1 MFMIQ
6 RHGVPLEANGLSATQ
21 NLLARPDTAPILVIG
36 APTGAG
42 KTFGFQKLIKNTGGI
57 MLFIVPT
64 QALARNICESLE
76 KEGLYAKQWDSQQTR
91 AAVERGISTWT
102 ERLHSLTVEVRQG
115 GGMIVATLEAFHGI
129 TLGRPGRSKT
139 DFDVQ
144 DVLTHVDWLVFDE
157 AHLLNERAMGFMA
170 LWATL
175 VGFRRQCCGGRTRL
189 ALLSATHSAWVD
201 FLVWRDENNLISL
214 PPEWV
219 DYQTETIV
227 DLPATAEAPPGVRL
241 MHEDVSV
248 ELHTGEIR
256 ELAADL
262 IPALL
267 ERHQRVLLVYDS
279 LAEFGLDEP
288 LLLKVAQTAGLQREQ
303 MFVVNSQ
310 DKQIGETAG
319 SARIPA
325 GWEIPE
331 YSRLIIGTSAVEVG
345 MNLAHATALVT
356 DEGFNAAALLQRIGR
371 VARGNQ
377 SGEAQPGE
385 VHVMCDA
392 RRKPSHINRLELL
405 SGTCSVD
412 AVVEHL
418 KTPFLIPFH
427 PGRARLLGS
436 AYLDMLARQNRHLS
450 KGLNAVVT
458 EIEQREG
465 QRPLSSRSLLG
476 LARREVEEFRGRLSS
491 SLKNWLEAIDEQLR
505 DLRGF
510 TPTVQVQFL
519 DAPAIQCSLDFVL
532 KRLPIPNSYKR
543 DSHGND
549 VLVYERPR
557 DQCLKERAEPF
568 SVPVIT
574 PFGQPAIRDVW
585 NDADLQ
591 EKYRLLIC
599 NHHDSNRKELEH
611 VVRFATASG
620 LVPRVPVRSANV
632 DQSGSMVI

>member
-1 MFMIQ
+1 MFMIE

-42 KTFGFQKLIKNTGGI
+42 KTFGFQKLIKNTGSVV
-57 MLFIVPT
+57 LFIVPT

-76 KEGLYAKQWDSQQTR
+76 REDLYAKQWDSQQTC

-102 ERLHSLTVEVRQG
+102 ERLHSLTVEARQR

-129 TLGRPGRSKT
+129 TLGRPAQSKT

-201 FLVWRDENNLISL
+201 FLVRCDENNLIRL

-227 DLPATAEAPPGVRL
+227 DLPATAAAPSGVRL
-241 MHEDVSV
+241 MHGEVSV
-248 ELHTGEIR
+248 ELHPGEIR
-256 ELAADL
+256 ELAAEL

-267 ERHQRVLLVYDS
+267 GRHRRVLLVYDS
-279 LAEFGLDEP
+279 LAEFGLDES

-310 DKQIGETAG
+310 DKQAGETLG

-325 GWEIPE
+325 GWEIPDH
-331 YSRLIIGTSAVEVG
+331 SRLIIGTSAVEVG
-345 MNLAHATALVT
+345 MNLAYATALVT

-371 VARGNQ
+371 AARGDLP
-377 SGEAQPGE
+377 GEA
-385 VHVMCDA
+385 HVVCNA
-392 RRKPSHINRLELL
+392 YRKAPHIHRLESL
-405 SGTCSVD
+405 SGTCSIGT
-412 AVVEHL
+412 VVEQL
-418 KTPFLIPFH
+418 KSPSLIPFCVK
-427 PGRARLLGS
+427 RARLLGS
-436 AYLDMLARQNRHLS
+436 AYLDMLARQNRNLS
-450 KGLNAVVT
+450 KGLNAVLT
-458 EIEQREG
+458 EIENREG
-465 QRPLSSRSLLG
+465 QRPLSGRSLLG
-476 LARREVEEFRGRLSS
+476 LARREVEEFRGRLAS
-491 SLKNWLEAIDEQLR
+491 SLKKWLEAIDEQLR

-510 TPTVQVQFL
+510 TPTVKVQFR
-519 DAPAIQCSLDFVL
+519 DTQVIQCSLDFAE
-532 KRLPIPNSYKR
+532 KRLPVPDELDR
-543 DSHGND
+543 DSSGNT
-549 VLVYERPR
+549 VLVYRRPR
-557 DQCLKERAEPF
+557 DQCLKERAEPIP
-568 SVPVIT
+568 VVQVIT
-574 PFGQPAIRDVW
+574 PFGRGKLQNVW
-585 NDADLQ
+585 NEADLQ

-599 NHHDSNRKELEH
+599 NDRDSNRKELEH

-620 LVPRVPVRSANV
+620 LVPRVPVKTANV
-632 DQSGSMVI
+632 EQSGSMVI

>member
-1 MFMIQ
+1 MFMIE

-42 KTFGFQKLIKNTGGI
+42 KTFGFQKLIKNTGSVV
-57 MLFIVPT
+57 LFIVPT

-76 KEGLYAKQWDSQQTR
+76 REGLYAKQWDSQQTC

-102 ERLHSLTVEVRQG
+102 ERLHSLTVEARQR

-129 TLGRPGRSKT
+129 TLGRPGQSKT

-201 FLVWRDENNLISL
+201 FLVRRDENNLISL

-227 DLPATAEAPPGVRL
+227 DLPATAKAPPEVRP
-241 MHEDVSV
+241 MHGEVSV
-248 ELHTGEIR
+248 ELHPGEIR
-256 ELAADL
+256 ELAAEL

-267 ERHQRVLLVYDS
+267 GRHRRVLLVYDS
-279 LAEFGLDEP
+279 LAEFGLDES

-310 DKQIGETAG
+310 DKQAGETLG

-325 GWEIPE
+325 GWEIPDH
-331 YSRLIIGTSAVEVG
+331 SRLIIGTSAVEVG
-345 MNLAHATALVT
+345 MNLAYATALVT

-371 VARGNQ
+371 AARGDLP
-377 SGEAQPGE
+377 GEA
-385 VHVMCDA
+385 HVVCNA
-392 RRKPSHINRLELL
+392 YRKAPHIHRLESL
-405 SGTCSVD
+405 SGTCSIGT
-412 AVVEHL
+412 VVEQL
-418 KTPFLIPFH
+418 KSPSLIPFCVK
-427 PGRARLLGS
+427 RARLLGS
-436 AYLDMLARQNRHLS
+436 AYLDMLARQNRNLS
-450 KGLNAVVT
+450 KGLNAVLT
-458 EIEQREG
+458 EIENREG
-465 QRPLSSRSLLG
+465 QRPLSGRSLLG
-476 LARREVEEFRGRLSS
+476 LARREVEEFRGRLAS
-491 SLKNWLEAIDEQLR
+491 SLKKWLEAIDEQLR

-510 TPTVQVQFL
+510 TPTVKVQFR
-519 DAPAIQCSLDFVL
+519 DTQVIQCSLDFAE
-532 KRLPIPNSYKR
+532 KRLPVPDELDR
-543 DSHGND
+543 DSSGNT
-549 VLVYERPR
+549 VLVYRRPR
-557 DQCLKERAEPF
+557 DQCLKERAEPIP
-568 SVPVIT
+568 VVQVIT
-574 PFGQPAIRDVW
+574 PFGRGKLQNVW
-585 NDADLQ
+585 NEADLQ

-599 NHHDSNRKELEH
+599 NDRDSNRKELEH

-620 LVPRVPVRSANV
+620 LVPRVPVKTANV
-632 DQSGSMVI
+632 EQSGSMVI

>member
-1 MFMIQ
+1 MFMIE

-42 KTFGFQKLIKNTGGI
+42 KTFGFQKLIKNTGSVV
-57 MLFIVPT
+57 LFIVPT

-76 KEGLYAKQWDSQQTR
+76 REGLYAKQWDSQQTC

-102 ERLHSLTVEVRQG
+102 ERLHSLTVEARQR

-129 TLGRPGRSKT
+129 TLGRPGQSKT

-201 FLVWRDENNLISL
+201 FLVRCDENNLIRL

-227 DLPATAEAPPGVRL
+227 DLPATAAAPSGVRL
-241 MHEDVSV
+241 MHGEVSV
-248 ELHTGEIR
+248 ELHPGEIR
-256 ELAADL
+256 ELAAEL

-267 ERHQRVLLVYDS
+267 GRHRRVLLVYDS
-279 LAEFGLDEP
+279 LAEFGLDES

-310 DKQIGETAG
+310 DKQAGETLG

-325 GWEIPE
+325 GWEIPDH
-331 YSRLIIGTSAVEVG
+331 SRLIIGTSAVEVG
-345 MNLAHATALVT
+345 MNLAYATALVT

-371 VARGNQ
+371 AARGDLP
-377 SGEAQPGE
+377 GEA
-385 VHVMCDA
+385 HVVCNA
-392 RRKPSHINRLELL
+392 YRKAPHIHRLESL
-405 SGTCSVD
+405 SGTCSIGT
-412 AVVEHL
+412 VVEQL
-418 KTPFLIPFH
+418 KSPSLIPFCVK
-427 PGRARLLGS
+427 RARLLGS
-436 AYLDMLARQNRHLS
+436 AYLDMLARQNRNLS
-450 KGLNAVVT
+450 KGLNAVLT
-458 EIEQREG
+458 EIENREG
-465 QRPLSSRSLLG
+465 QRPLSGRSLLG
-476 LARREVEEFRGRLSS
+476 LARREVEEFRGRLAS
-491 SLKNWLEAIDEQLR
+491 SLKKWLEAIDEQLR

-510 TPTVQVQFL
+510 TPTVKVQFR
-519 DAPAIQCSLDFVL
+519 DTQVIQCSLDFAE
-532 KRLPIPNSYKR
+532 KRLPVPDELDR
-543 DSHGND
+543 DSSGNT
-549 VLVYERPR
+549 VLVYRRPR
-557 DQCLKERAEPF
+557 DQCLKERAEPIP
-568 SVPVIT
+568 VVQVIT
-574 PFGQPAIRDVW
+574 PFGRGKLQNVW
-585 NDADLQ
+585 NEADLQ

-599 NHHDSNRKELEH
+599 NDRDSNRKELEH

-620 LVPRVPVRSANV
+620 LVPRVPVKTANV
-632 DQSGSMVI
+632 EQSGSMVI

>member
-21 NLLARPDTAPILVIG
+21 NLLARPDTAPILIIG

-42 KTFGFQKLIKNTGGI
+42 KTFGFQKLIKNTGSVV
-57 MLFIVPT
+57 LFIVPT

-76 KEGLYAKQWDSQQTR
+76 REDLYAKQWDSQQTC

-102 ERLHSLTVEVRQG
+102 ERLHSLTVEARQR

-129 TLGRPGRSKT
+129 TLGRPAQSKT

-201 FLVWRDENNLISL
+201 FLVRRDENNLISL

-227 DLPATAEAPPGVRL
+227 DLPATAKAPPEVRP
-241 MHEDVSV
+241 MHGEVSV
-248 ELHTGEIR
+248 ELHPGEIR
-256 ELAADL
+256 ELAAEL

-267 ERHQRVLLVYDS
+267 GRHRRVLLVYDS
-279 LAEFGLDEP
+279 LAEFGLDES

-310 DKQIGETAG
+310 DKQAGETLG

-325 GWEIPE
+325 GWEIPDH
-331 YSRLIIGTSAVEVG
+331 SRLIIGTSAVEVG
-345 MNLAHATALVT
+345 MNLAYATALVT

-371 VARGNQ
+371 AARGDLP
-377 SGEAQPGE
+377 GEA
-385 VHVMCDA
+385 HVVCNA
-392 RRKPSHINRLELL
+392 YRKAPHIHRLESL
-405 SGTCSVD
+405 SGTCSIGT
-412 AVVEHL
+412 VVEQL
-418 KTPFLIPFH
+418 KSPSLIPFCVK
-427 PGRARLLGS
+427 RARLLGS
-436 AYLDMLARQNRHLS
+436 AYLDMLARQNRNLS
-450 KGLNAVVT
+450 KGLNAVLT
-458 EIEQREG
+458 EIENREG
-465 QRPLSSRSLLG
+465 QRPLSGRSLLG
-476 LARREVEEFRGRLSS
+476 LARREVEEFRGRLAS
-491 SLKNWLEAIDEQLR
+491 SLKKWLEAIDEQLR

-510 TPTVQVQFL
+510 TPTVKVQFR
-519 DAPAIQCSLDFVL
+519 DTQVIQCSLDFAE
-532 KRLPIPNSYKR
+532 KRLPVPDELDR
-543 DSHGND
+543 DSSGNT
-549 VLVYERPR
+549 VLVYRRPR
-557 DQCLKERAEPF
+557 DQCLKERAEPIP
-568 SVPVIT
+568 VVQVIT
-574 PFGQPAIRDVW
+574 PFGRGKLQNVW
-585 NDADLQ
+585 NEADLQ

-599 NHHDSNRKELEH
+599 NDRDSNRKELEH

-620 LVPRVPVRSANV
+620 LVPRVPVKTANV
-632 DQSGSMVI
+632 EQSGSMVI

>member
-42 KTFGFQKLIKNTGGI
+42 KTFGFQKLIKNTGSVV
-57 MLFIVPT
+57 LFIVPT

-76 KEGLYAKQWDSQQTR
+76 REGLYAKQWDSQQTC

-102 ERLHSLTVEVRQG
+102 ERLHSLTVEARQR

-129 TLGRPGRSKT
+129 TLGRPAQSKT

-201 FLVWRDENNLISL
+201 FLVRRDENNLISL

-227 DLPATAEAPPGVRL
+227 DLPATAKAPPEVRP
-241 MHEDVSV
+241 MHGEVSV
-248 ELHTGEIR
+248 ELHPGEIR
-256 ELAADL
+256 ELAAEL

-267 ERHQRVLLVYDS
+267 GRHRRVLLVYDS
-279 LAEFGLDEP
+279 LAEFGLDES

-310 DKQIGETAG
+310 DKQAGETLG

-325 GWEIPE
+325 GWEIPDH
-331 YSRLIIGTSAVEVG
+331 SRLIIGTSAVEVG
-345 MNLAHATALVT
+345 MNLAYATALVT

-371 VARGNQ
+371 AARGDLP
-377 SGEAQPGE
+377 GEA
-385 VHVMCDA
+385 HVVCNA
-392 RRKPSHINRLELL
+392 YRKAPHIHRLESL
-405 SGTCSVD
+405 SGTCSIGT
-412 AVVEHL
+412 VVEQL
-418 KTPFLIPFH
+418 KSPSLIPFCVK
-427 PGRARLLGS
+427 RARLLGS
-436 AYLDMLARQNRHLS
+436 AYLDMLARQNRNLS
-450 KGLNAVVT
+450 KGLNAVLT
-458 EIEQREG
+458 EIENREG
-465 QRPLSSRSLLG
+465 QRPLSGRSLLG
-476 LARREVEEFRGRLSS
+476 LARREVEEFRGRLAS
-491 SLKNWLEAIDEQLR
+491 SLKKWLEAIDEQLR

-510 TPTVQVQFL
+510 TPTVKVQFR
-519 DAPAIQCSLDFVL
+519 DTQVIQCSLDFAE
-532 KRLPIPNSYKR
+532 KRLPVPDELDR
-543 DSHGND
+543 DSSGNT
-549 VLVYERPR
+549 VLVYRRPR
-557 DQCLKERAEPF
+557 DQCLKERAEPIP
-568 SVPVIT
+568 VVQVIT
-574 PFGQPAIRDVW
+574 PFGRGKLQNVW
-585 NDADLQ
+585 NEADLQ

-599 NHHDSNRKELEH
+599 NDRDSNRKELEH

-620 LVPRVPVRSANV
+620 LVPRVPVKTANV
-632 DQSGSMVI
+632 EQSGSMVI

>member
-6 RHGVPLEANGLSATQ
+6 RHGVPLEANGLSVTQ

-42 KTFGFQKLIKNTGGI
+42 KTFGFQKLIKNTGSVV
-57 MLFIVPT
+57 LFIVPT

-76 KEGLYAKQWDSQQTR
+76 REGLYAKQWDSQQTC

-102 ERLHSLTVEVRQG
+102 ERLHSLTVEARQR

-129 TLGRPGRSKT
+129 TLGRPGQSKT

-175 VGFRRQCCGGRTRL
+175 VGFRRQHFNGRTRL

-201 FLVWRDENNLISL
+201 FLVRRDENNLVSL

-219 DYQTETIV
+219 DYQTETIM
-227 DLPATAEAPPGVRL
+227 DLPAATEAPPGVRPI
-241 MHEDVSV
+241 HGDVSV
-248 ELHTGEIR
+248 ELHPGEIR
-256 ELAADL
+256 ELAAEL
-262 IPALL
+262 MPALL
-267 ERHQRVLLVYDS
+267 ERHWRVLLVYDS

-288 LLLKVAQTAGLQREQ
+288 LLLKVAQAAGLVREQ
-303 MFVVNSQ
+303 VFVVNSQ

-319 SARIPA
+319 SARFPA
-325 GWEIPE
+325 GWEIPGH
-331 YSRLIIGTSAVEVG
+331 SRLIIGTSAVEVG

-385 VHVMCDA
+385 VHVVCDA
-392 RRKPSHINRLELL
+392 RRKASHVQRLEPL
-405 SGTCSVD
+405 SGTCSIGT
-412 AVVEHL
+412 VVEQL
-418 KTPFLIPFH
+418 KSPYLIPFNI
-427 PGRARLLGS
+427 GRARLLGS
-436 AYLDMLARQNRHLS
+436 AYLDMLARQNRNLN
-450 KGLNAVVT
+450 KGLNAVLT
-458 EIEQREG
+458 EIENREG
-465 QRPLSSRSLLG
+465 QRPLSGRSLLG
-476 LARREVEEFRGRLSS
+476 LARREVEEFRGRLAS
-491 SLKNWLEAIDEQLR
+491 SLKKWLEAIDEQLR

-510 TPTVQVQFL
+510 TPTVKVQFR
-519 DAPAIQCSLDFVL
+519 DTQVIQCSLDFAE
-532 KRLPIPNSYKR
+532 KRLPVPDELDR
-543 DSHGND
+543 DSSGNT
-549 VLVYERPR
+549 VLVYRRPR
-557 DQCLKERAEPF
+557 DQCLKERAEPIP
-568 SVPVIT
+568 VPVIT
-574 PFGQPAIRDVW
+574 PFGQDTIREVW
-585 NDADLQ
+585 NDESLWD
-591 EKYRLLIC
+591 KYQLLVR
-599 NHHDSNRKELEH
+599 NHPDSNRKELEH

-620 LVPRVPVRSANV
+620 LVPRVPVKTANV
-632 DQSGSMVI
+632 EQSGSMVM

>member
-1 MFMIQ
+1 MFMIE

-42 KTFGFQKLIKNTGGI
+42 KTFGFQKLIKNTGSVV
-57 MLFIVPT
+57 LFIVPT

-76 KEGLYAKQWDSQQTR
+76 REGLYAKQWDSQQTC

-102 ERLHSLTVEVRQG
+102 ERLHSLTVEARQR

-129 TLGRPGRSKT
+129 TLGRPGQSKT

-201 FLVWRDENNLISL
+201 FLVRRDENNLISL

-227 DLPATAEAPPGVRL
+227 DLPATAAAPSGVRL
-241 MHEDVSV
+241 MHGEVSV
-248 ELHTGEIR
+248 ELHPGEIR
-256 ELAADL
+256 ELAAEL

-267 ERHQRVLLVYDS
+267 GRHRRVLLVYDS
-279 LAEFGLDEP
+279 LAEFGLDES

-310 DKQIGETAG
+310 DKQAGETLG

-325 GWEIPE
+325 GWEIPDH
-331 YSRLIIGTSAVEVG
+331 SRLIIGTSAVEVG
-345 MNLAHATALVT
+345 MNLAYATALVT

-371 VARGNQ
+371 AARGDLP
-377 SGEAQPGE
+377 GEA
-385 VHVMCDA
+385 HVVCNA
-392 RRKPSHINRLELL
+392 YRKAPHIHRLESL
-405 SGTCSVD
+405 SGTCSIGT
-412 AVVEHL
+412 VVEQL
-418 KTPFLIPFH
+418 KSPSLIPFCVK
-427 PGRARLLGS
+427 RARLLGS
-436 AYLDMLARQNRHLS
+436 AYLDMLARQNRNLS
-450 KGLNAVVT
+450 KGLNAVLT
-458 EIEQREG
+458 EIENREG
-465 QRPLSSRSLLG
+465 QRPLSGRSLLG
-476 LARREVEEFRGRLSS
+476 LARREVEEFRGRLAS
-491 SLKNWLEAIDEQLR
+491 SLKKWLEAIDEQLR

-510 TPTVQVQFL
+510 TPTVKVQFR
-519 DAPAIQCSLDFVL
+519 DTQVIQCSLDFAE
-532 KRLPIPNSYKR
+532 KRLPVPDELDR
-543 DSHGND
+543 DSSGNT
-549 VLVYERPR
+549 VLVYRRPR
-557 DQCLKERAEPF
+557 DQCLKERAEPIP
-568 SVPVIT
+568 VVQVIT
-574 PFGQPAIRDVW
+574 PFGRGKLQNVW
-585 NDADLQ
+585 NEADLQ

-599 NHHDSNRKELEH
+599 NDRDSNRKELEH

-620 LVPRVPVRSANV
+620 LVPRVPVKTANV
-632 DQSGSMVI
+632 EQSGSMVI

>member
-1 MFMIQ
+1 MLMIQ
-6 RHGVPLEANGLSATQ
+6 RHGVPLAANGLSATQ

-42 KTFGFQKLIKNTGGI
+42 KTFGFQKLIENTGCI
-57 MLFIVPT
+57 VLFIVPT

-76 KEGLYAKQWDSQQTR
+76 KARLYAKQWDSEQTR
-91 AAVERGISTWT
+91 AAVERGASTWT
-102 ERLHSLTVEVRQG
+102 ERLFSLTVEARQR

-129 TLGRPGRSKT
+129 TLGYPGKSRT

-144 DVLTHVDWLVFDE
+144 DVLTNVDWLVFDE

-175 VGFRRQCCGGRTRL
+175 VGFRRQHFNGRTRL

-201 FLVWRDENNLISL
+201 FLVRRDENNLISL

-227 DLPATAEAPPGVRL
+227 DLPATAEAPPGVRP
-241 MHEDVSV
+241 MHGEVSV
-248 ELHTGEIR
+248 ELHQGEIR
-256 ELAADL
+256 EWALEL
-262 IPALL
+262 VPALL
-267 ERHQRVLLVYDS
+267 ARHRRVLLVYDS

-288 LLLKVAQTAGLQREQ
+288 LLLKVAQAAGLQRKQ

-325 GWEIPE
+325 GWEIPDQ
-331 YSRLIIGTSAVEVG
+331 SRLIIGTSAVEVG

-371 VARGNQ
+371 AARGDL
-377 SGEAQPGE
+377 PGE
-385 VHVMCDA
+385 VHVVCDA
-392 RRKPSHINRLELL
+392 RRKTPHIHRLERL
-405 SGTCSVD
+405 SGTCSIG

-418 KTPFLIPFH
+418 KSPSLIPFNI
-427 PGRARLLGS
+427 GRARLLGS

-450 KGLNAVVT
+450 KGLDAMLT

-465 QRPLSSRSLLG
+465 QRPLSGRSLLG
-476 LARREVEEFRGRLSS
+476 LARREVEQFRGRLSS
-491 SLKNWLEAIDEQLR
+491 SLRRWLEAIDEQLR

-510 TPTVQVQFL
+510 TPTVKVRFR
-519 DAPAIQCSLDFVL
+519 DTPVIQCSLDFVSR
-532 KRLPIPNSYKR
+532 RLPIPDDY
-543 DSHGND
+543 DHD
-549 VLVYERPR
+549 VLVYRRPR
-557 DQCLKERAEPF
+557 DQCLKKRAEPF
-568 SVPVIT
+568 SVPVIA
-574 PFGQPAIRDVW
+574 PFGQDAIRDVW
-585 NDADLQ
+585 SEADLQ
-591 EKYRLLIC
+591 EKYRLLVC
-599 NHHDSNRKELEH
+599 NHRDGNRKELQN

-620 LVPRVPVRSANV
+620 LVPRAPVKAANV
-632 DQSGSMVI
+632 EQSGSIVAYSNPV

>member
-1 MFMIQ
+1 MFMIE

-42 KTFGFQKLIKNTGGI
+42 KTFGFQKLIKNTGSVV
-57 MLFIVPT
+57 LFIVPT

-76 KEGLYAKQWDSQQTR
+76 REGLYAKQWDSQQTC

-102 ERLHSLTVEVRQG
+102 ERLHSLTVEARQR

-129 TLGRPGRSKT
+129 TLGRPAQSKT

-201 FLVWRDENNLISL
+201 FLVRRDENNLISL

-227 DLPATAEAPPGVRL
+227 DLPATAKAPPEVRP
-241 MHEDVSV
+241 MHGEVSV
-248 ELHTGEIR
+248 ELHPGEIR
-256 ELAADL
+256 ELAAEL

-267 ERHQRVLLVYDS
+267 GRHRRVLLVYDS
-279 LAEFGLDEP
+279 LAEFGLDES

-310 DKQIGETAG
+310 DKQAGETLG

-325 GWEIPE
+325 GWEIPDH
-331 YSRLIIGTSAVEVG
+331 SRLIIGTSAVEVG
-345 MNLAHATALVT
+345 MNLAYATALVT

-371 VARGNQ
+371 AARGDLP
-377 SGEAQPGE
+377 GEA
-385 VHVMCDA
+385 HVVCNA
-392 RRKPSHINRLELL
+392 YRKAPHIHRLESL
-405 SGTCSVD
+405 SGTCSIGT
-412 AVVEHL
+412 VVEQL
-418 KTPFLIPFH
+418 KSPSLIPFCVK
-427 PGRARLLGS
+427 RARLLGS
-436 AYLDMLARQNRHLS
+436 AYLDMLARQNRNLS
-450 KGLNAVVT
+450 KGLNAVLT
-458 EIEQREG
+458 EIENREG
-465 QRPLSSRSLLG
+465 QRPLSGRSLLG
-476 LARREVEEFRGRLSS
+476 LARREVEEFRGRLAS
-491 SLKNWLEAIDEQLR
+491 SLKKWLEAIDEQLR

-510 TPTVQVQFL
+510 TPTVKVQFR
-519 DAPAIQCSLDFVL
+519 DTQVIQCSLDFAE
-532 KRLPIPNSYKR
+532 KRLPVPDELDR
-543 DSHGND
+543 DSSGNT
-549 VLVYERPR
+549 VLVYRRPR
-557 DQCLKERAEPF
+557 DQCLKERAEPIP
-568 SVPVIT
+568 VVQVIT
-574 PFGQPAIRDVW
+574 PFGRGKLQNVW
-585 NDADLQ
+585 NEADLQ

-599 NHHDSNRKELEH
+599 NDRDSNRKELEH

-620 LVPRVPVRSANV
+620 LVPRVPVKTANV
-632 DQSGSMVI
+632 EQSGSMVI

>member
-1 MFMIQ
+1 MLMIQ
-6 RHGVPLEANGLSATQ
+6 RHGVPLAANGLSATQ

-42 KTFGFQKLIKNTGGI
+42 KTFGFQKLIENAGCI
-57 MLFIVPT
+57 VLFIVPT

-76 KEGLYAKQWDSQQTR
+76 KARLYAKQWDSQQTR
-91 AAVERGISTWT
+91 AAVERGASTWT
-102 ERLHSLTVEVRQG
+102 ERLLSLTVEARQR

-129 TLGRPGRSKT
+129 TLGHPGKSRT

-144 DVLTHVDWLVFDE
+144 DVLTNVDWLVFDE

-175 VGFRRQCCGGRTRL
+175 VGFRRQHFNGRTRL

-201 FLVWRDENNLISL
+201 FLVRRDENNLISL

-227 DLPATAEAPPGVRL
+227 DLPATAEAPPGVRP
-241 MHEDVSV
+241 MHGEVSV
-248 ELHTGEIR
+248 ELHSGEIR
-256 ELAADL
+256 EWALEL
-262 IPALL
+262 VPALL
-267 ERHQRVLLVYDS
+267 ARHRRVLLVYDS

-288 LLLKVAQTAGLQREQ
+288 LLLKVAQAAGLQREQ

-325 GWEIPE
+325 GWEIPDQ
-331 YSRLIIGTSAVEVG
+331 SRLIIGTSAVEVG

-371 VARGNQ
+371 AARGDL
-377 SGEAQPGE
+377 PGE
-385 VHVMCDA
+385 VHVVCDA
-392 RRKPSHINRLELL
+392 RRKAPHINRLERL
-405 SGTCSVD
+405 SGTCSIG

-418 KTPFLIPFH
+418 KSPSLIPFNS
-427 PGRARLLGS
+427 GRARLLGS

-450 KGLNAVVT
+450 KGLDAMLT
-458 EIEQREG
+458 EIEKREG
-465 QRPLSSRSLLG
+465 QRPLSGRSLLG
-476 LARREVEEFRGRLSS
+476 LARREVEQFRGRLSS
-491 SLKNWLEAIDEQLR
+491 SLRRWLEAIDEQLR

-510 TPTVQVQFL
+510 TPTVKVRFR
-519 DAPAIQCSLDFVL
+519 DTPDIQCALDFVSR
-532 KRLPIPNSYKR
+532 RLPIPDDY
-543 DSHGND
+543 DHD
-549 VLVYERPR
+549 VLVYRRPR
-557 DQCLKERAEPF
+557 DQCLKKRAEPF
-568 SVPVIT
+568 SVPVIA
-574 PFGQPAIRDVW
+574 PFGQDAIRDVW
-585 NDADLQ
+585 SEADLQ
-591 EKYRLLIC
+591 EKYRLLVC
-599 NHHDSNRKELEH
+599 NHRDGNRKELQN

-620 LVPRVPVRSANV
+620 LVPRAPVKAANV
-632 DQSGSMVI
+632 EQGGSIVV

>member
-1 MFMIQ
+1 MFMIE

-42 KTFGFQKLIKNTGGI
+42 KTFGFQKLIKNTGSVV
-57 MLFIVPT
+57 LFIVPT

-76 KEGLYAKQWDSQQTR
+76 REPLYAKQWDSQQTC

-102 ERLHSLTVEVRQG
+102 ERLHSLTVEARQR

-129 TLGRPGRSKT
+129 TLGRPGQSKT

-201 FLVWRDENNLISL
+201 FLVRRDENNLISL

-227 DLPATAEAPPGVRL
+227 DLPATAAAPSGVRL
-241 MHEDVSV
+241 MHGEVSV
-248 ELHTGEIR
+248 ELHPGEIR
-256 ELAADL
+256 ELAAEL

-267 ERHQRVLLVYDS
+267 GRHRRVLLVYDS
-279 LAEFGLDEP
+279 LAEFGLDES

-310 DKQIGETAG
+310 DKQAGETLG

-325 GWEIPE
+325 GWEIPDH
-331 YSRLIIGTSAVEVG
+331 SRLIIGTSAVEVG
-345 MNLAHATALVT
+345 MNLAYATALVT

-371 VARGNQ
+371 AARGDLP
-377 SGEAQPGE
+377 GEA
-385 VHVMCDA
+385 HVVCNA
-392 RRKPSHINRLELL
+392 YRKAPHIHRLESL
-405 SGTCSVD
+405 SGTCSIGT
-412 AVVEHL
+412 VVEQL
-418 KTPFLIPFH
+418 KSPSLIPFCVK
-427 PGRARLLGS
+427 RARLLGS
-436 AYLDMLARQNRHLS
+436 AYLDMLARQNRNLS
-450 KGLNAVVT
+450 KGLNAVLT
-458 EIEQREG
+458 EIENREG
-465 QRPLSSRSLLG
+465 QRPLSGRSLLG
-476 LARREVEEFRGRLSS
+476 LARREVEEFRGRLAS
-491 SLKNWLEAIDEQLR
+491 SLKKWLEAIDEQLR

-510 TPTVQVQFL
+510 TPTVKVQFR
-519 DAPAIQCSLDFVL
+519 DTQVIQCSLDFAE
-532 KRLPIPNSYKR
+532 KRLPVPDELDR
-543 DSHGND
+543 DSSGNT
-549 VLVYERPR
+549 VLVYRRPR
-557 DQCLKERAEPF
+557 DQCLKERAEPIP
-568 SVPVIT
+568 VVQVIT
-574 PFGQPAIRDVW
+574 PFGRGKLQNVW
-585 NDADLQ
+585 NEADLQ

-599 NHHDSNRKELEH
+599 NDRDSNRKELEH

-620 LVPRVPVRSANV
+620 LVPRVPVKTANV
-632 DQSGSMVI
+632 EQSGSMVI

>member
-1 MFMIQ
+1 MFMIE

-42 KTFGFQKLIKNTGGI
+42 KTFGFQKLIKNTGSVV
-57 MLFIVPT
+57 LFIVPT

-76 KEGLYAKQWDSQQTR
+76 REGLYAKQWDSQQTC

-102 ERLHSLTVEVRQG
+102 ERLHSLTVEARQR

-129 TLGRPGRSKT
+129 TLGRPGQSKT

-201 FLVWRDENNLISL
+201 FLVRCDENNLIRL

-227 DLPATAEAPPGVRL
+227 DLPATAKAPPEVRP
-241 MHEDVSV
+241 MHGEVSV
-248 ELHTGEIR
+248 ELHPGEIR
-256 ELAADL
+256 ELAAEL

-267 ERHQRVLLVYDS
+267 GRHRRVLLVYDS
-279 LAEFGLDEP
+279 LAEFGLDES

-310 DKQIGETAG
+310 DKQAGETLG

-325 GWEIPE
+325 GWEIPDH
-331 YSRLIIGTSAVEVG
+331 SRLIIGTSAVEVG
-345 MNLAHATALVT
+345 MNLAYATALVT

-371 VARGNQ
+371 AARGDLP
-377 SGEAQPGE
+377 GEA
-385 VHVMCDA
+385 HVVCNA
-392 RRKPSHINRLELL
+392 YRKAPHIHRLESL
-405 SGTCSVD
+405 SGTCSIGT
-412 AVVEHL
+412 VVEQL
-418 KTPFLIPFH
+418 KSPSLIPFCVK
-427 PGRARLLGS
+427 RARLLGS
-436 AYLDMLARQNRHLS
+436 AYLDMLARQNRNLS
-450 KGLNAVVT
+450 KGLNAVLT
-458 EIEQREG
+458 EIENREG
-465 QRPLSSRSLLG
+465 QRPLSGRSLLG
-476 LARREVEEFRGRLSS
+476 LARREVEEFRGRLAS
-491 SLKNWLEAIDEQLR
+491 SLKKWLEAIDEQLR

-510 TPTVQVQFL
+510 TPTVKVQFR
-519 DAPAIQCSLDFVL
+519 DTQVIQCSLDFAE
-532 KRLPIPNSYKR
+532 KRLPVPDELDR
-543 DSHGND
+543 DSSGNT
-549 VLVYERPR
+549 VLVYRRPR
-557 DQCLKERAEPF
+557 DQCLKERAEPIP
-568 SVPVIT
+568 VVQVIT
-574 PFGQPAIRDVW
+574 PFGRGKLQNVW
-585 NDADLQ
+585 NEADLQ

-599 NHHDSNRKELEH
+599 NDRDSNRKELEH

-620 LVPRVPVRSANV
+620 LVPRVPVKTANV
-632 DQSGSMVI
+632 EQSGSMVI

>member
-42 KTFGFQKLIKNTGGI
+42 KTFGFQKLIKNTGSVV
-57 MLFIVPT
+57 LFIVPT

-76 KEGLYAKQWDSQQTR
+76 REDLYAKQWDSQQTC

-102 ERLHSLTVEVRQG
+102 ERLHSLTVEARQR

-129 TLGRPGRSKT
+129 TLGRPGQSKT

-201 FLVWRDENNLISL
+201 FLVRCDENNLIRL

-227 DLPATAEAPPGVRL
+227 DLPATAKAPPEVRP
-241 MHEDVSV
+241 MHGEVSV
-248 ELHTGEIR
+248 ELHPGEIR
-256 ELAADL
+256 ELAAEL

-267 ERHQRVLLVYDS
+267 GRHRRVLLVYDS
-279 LAEFGLDEP
+279 LAEFGLDES

-310 DKQIGETAG
+310 DKQAGETLG

-325 GWEIPE
+325 GWEIPDH
-331 YSRLIIGTSAVEVG
+331 SRLIIGTSAVEVG
-345 MNLAHATALVT
+345 MNLAYATALVT

-371 VARGNQ
+371 AARGDLP
-377 SGEAQPGE
+377 GEA
-385 VHVMCDA
+385 HVVCNA
-392 RRKPSHINRLELL
+392 YRKAPHIHRLESL
-405 SGTCSVD
+405 SGTCSIGT
-412 AVVEHL
+412 VVEQL
-418 KTPFLIPFH
+418 KSPSLIPFCVK
-427 PGRARLLGS
+427 RARLLGS
-436 AYLDMLARQNRHLS
+436 AYLDMLARQNRNLS
-450 KGLNAVVT
+450 KGLNAVLT
-458 EIEQREG
+458 EIENREG
-465 QRPLSSRSLLG
+465 QRPLSGRSLLG
-476 LARREVEEFRGRLSS
+476 LARREVEEFRGRLAS
-491 SLKNWLEAIDEQLR
+491 SLKKWLEAIDEQLR

-510 TPTVQVQFL
+510 TPTVKVQFR
-519 DAPAIQCSLDFVL
+519 DTQVIQCSLDFAE
-532 KRLPIPNSYKR
+532 KRLPVPDELDR
-543 DSHGND
+543 DSSGNT
-549 VLVYERPR
+549 VLVYRRPR
-557 DQCLKERAEPF
+557 DQCLKERAEPIP
-568 SVPVIT
+568 VVQVIT
-574 PFGQPAIRDVW
+574 PFGRGKLQNVW
-585 NDADLQ
+585 NEADLQ

-599 NHHDSNRKELEH
+599 NDRDSNRKELEH

-620 LVPRVPVRSANV
+620 LVPRVPVKTANV
-632 DQSGSMVI
+632 EQSGSMVI

>member
-1 MFMIQ
+1 MFMIE

-42 KTFGFQKLIKNTGGI
+42 KTFGFQKLIKNTGSVV
-57 MLFIVPT
+57 LFIVPT

-76 KEGLYAKQWDSQQTR
+76 REDLYAKQWDSQQTC

-102 ERLHSLTVEVRQG
+102 ERLHSLTVEARQR

-129 TLGRPGRSKT
+129 TLGRPAQSKT

-201 FLVWRDENNLISL
+201 FLVRRDENNLISL

-227 DLPATAEAPPGVRL
+227 DLPATAKAPPEVRP
-241 MHEDVSV
+241 MHGEVSV
-248 ELHTGEIR
+248 ELHPGEIR
-256 ELAADL
+256 ELAAEL

-267 ERHQRVLLVYDS
+267 GRHRRVLLVYDS
-279 LAEFGLDEP
+279 LAEFGLDES

-310 DKQIGETAG
+310 DKQAGETLG

-325 GWEIPE
+325 GWEIPDH
-331 YSRLIIGTSAVEVG
+331 SRLIIGTSAVEVG
-345 MNLAHATALVT
+345 MNLAYATALVT

-371 VARGNQ
+371 AARGDLP
-377 SGEAQPGE
+377 GEA
-385 VHVMCDA
+385 HVVCNA
-392 RRKPSHINRLELL
+392 YRKAPHIHRLESL
-405 SGTCSVD
+405 SGTCSIGT
-412 AVVEHL
+412 VVEQL
-418 KTPFLIPFH
+418 KSPSLIPFCVK
-427 PGRARLLGS
+427 RARLLGS
-436 AYLDMLARQNRHLS
+436 AYLDMLARQNRNLS
-450 KGLNAVVT
+450 KGLNAVLT
-458 EIEQREG
+458 EIENREG
-465 QRPLSSRSLLG
+465 QRPLSGRSLLG
-476 LARREVEEFRGRLSS
+476 LARREVEEFRGRLAS
-491 SLKNWLEAIDEQLR
+491 SLKKWLEAIDEQLR

-510 TPTVQVQFL
+510 TPTVKVQFR
-519 DAPAIQCSLDFVL
+519 DTQVIQCSLDFAE
-532 KRLPIPNSYKR
+532 KRLPVPDELDR
-543 DSHGND
+543 DSSGNT
-549 VLVYERPR
+549 VLVYRRPR
-557 DQCLKERAEPF
+557 DQCLKERAEPIP
-568 SVPVIT
+568 VVQVIT
-574 PFGQPAIRDVW
+574 PFGRGKLQNVW
-585 NDADLQ
+585 NEADLQ

-599 NHHDSNRKELEH
+599 NDRDSNRKELEH

-620 LVPRVPVRSANV
+620 LVPRVPVKTANV
-632 DQSGSMVI
+632 EQSGSMVI

>member
-1 MFMIQ
+1 MFMIE

-42 KTFGFQKLIKNTGGI
+42 KTFGFQKLIKNTGSVV
-57 MLFIVPT
+57 LFIVPT
-64 QALARNICESLE
+64 QALARNISESLE
-76 KEGLYAKQWDSQQTR
+76 REGLYAKQWDSQQTC

-102 ERLHSLTVEVRQG
+102 ERLHSLTVEARQR

-129 TLGRPGRSKT
+129 TLGRPGQSKT

-201 FLVWRDENNLISL
+201 FLVRRDENNLISL

-227 DLPATAEAPPGVRL
+227 DLPATAAAPSGVRL
-241 MHEDVSV
+241 MHGEVSV
-248 ELHTGEIR
+248 ELHPGEIR
-256 ELAADL
+256 ELEAEL

-267 ERHQRVLLVYDS
+267 GRHRRVLLVYDS
-279 LAEFGLDEP
+279 LAEFGLDES

-310 DKQIGETAG
+310 DKQAGETLG

-325 GWEIPE
+325 GWEIPDH
-331 YSRLIIGTSAVEVG
+331 SRLIIGTSAVEVG
-345 MNLAHATALVT
+345 MNLAYATALVT

-371 VARGNQ
+371 AARGDLP
-377 SGEAQPGE
+377 GEA
-385 VHVMCDA
+385 HVVCNA
-392 RRKPSHINRLELL
+392 YRKAPHIHRLESL
-405 SGTCSVD
+405 SGTCSIGT
-412 AVVEHL
+412 VVEQL
-418 KTPFLIPFH
+418 KSPSLIPFCVK
-427 PGRARLLGS
+427 RARLLGS
-436 AYLDMLARQNRHLS
+436 AYLDMLARQNRNLS
-450 KGLNAVVT
+450 KGLNAVLT
-458 EIEQREG
+458 EIENREG
-465 QRPLSSRSLLG
+465 QRPLSGRSLLG
-476 LARREVEEFRGRLSS
+476 LARREVEEFRGRLAS
-491 SLKNWLEAIDEQLR
+491 SLKKWLEAIDEQLR

-510 TPTVQVQFL
+510 TPTVKVQFR
-519 DAPAIQCSLDFVL
+519 DTQVIQCSLDFAE
-532 KRLPIPNSYKR
+532 KRLPVPDELDR
-543 DSHGND
+543 DSSGNT
-549 VLVYERPR
+549 VLVYRRPR
-557 DQCLKERAEPF
+557 DQCLKERAEPIP
-568 SVPVIT
+568 VVQVIT
-574 PFGQPAIRDVW
+574 PFGRGKLQNVW
-585 NDADLQ
+585 NEADLQ

-599 NHHDSNRKELEH
+599 NDRDSNRKELEH

-620 LVPRVPVRSANV
+620 LVPRVPVKTANV
-632 DQSGSMVI
+632 EQSGSMVI

>member
-21 NLLARPDTAPILVIG
+21 NLLARPDTAPILIIG

-42 KTFGFQKLIKNTGGI
+42 KTFGFQKLIKNTGSVV
-57 MLFIVPT
+57 LFIVPT

-76 KEGLYAKQWDSQQTR
+76 REGLYAKQWDSQQTC

-102 ERLHSLTVEVRQG
+102 ERLHSLTVEARQR

-129 TLGRPGRSKT
+129 TLGRPAQSKT

-201 FLVWRDENNLISL
+201 FLVRRDENNLISL

-227 DLPATAEAPPGVRL
+227 DLPATAKAPPEVRP
-241 MHEDVSV
+241 MHGEVSV
-248 ELHTGEIR
+248 ELHPGEIR
-256 ELAADL
+256 ELAAEL

-267 ERHQRVLLVYDS
+267 GRHRRVLLVYDS
-279 LAEFGLDEP
+279 LAEFGLDES

-310 DKQIGETAG
+310 DKQAGETLG

-325 GWEIPE
+325 GWEIPDH
-331 YSRLIIGTSAVEVG
+331 SRLIIGTSAVEVG
-345 MNLAHATALVT
+345 MNLAYATALVT

-371 VARGNQ
+371 AARGDLP
-377 SGEAQPGE
+377 GEA
-385 VHVMCDA
+385 HVVCNA
-392 RRKPSHINRLELL
+392 YRKAPHIHRLESL
-405 SGTCSVD
+405 SGTCSIGT
-412 AVVEHL
+412 VVEQL
-418 KTPFLIPFH
+418 KSPSLIPFCVK
-427 PGRARLLGS
+427 RARLLGS
-436 AYLDMLARQNRHLS
+436 AYLDMLARQNRNLS
-450 KGLNAVVT
+450 KGLNAVLT
-458 EIEQREG
+458 EIENREG
-465 QRPLSSRSLLG
+465 QRPLSGRSLLG
-476 LARREVEEFRGRLSS
+476 LARREVEEFRGRLAS
-491 SLKNWLEAIDEQLR
+491 SLKKWLEAIDEQLR

-510 TPTVQVQFL
+510 TPTVKVQFR
-519 DAPAIQCSLDFVL
+519 DTQVIQCSLDFAE
-532 KRLPIPNSYKR
+532 KRLPVPDELDR
-543 DSHGND
+543 DSSGNT
-549 VLVYERPR
+549 VLVYRRPR
-557 DQCLKERAEPF
+557 DQCLKERAEPIP
-568 SVPVIT
+568 VVQVIT
-574 PFGQPAIRDVW
+574 PFGRGKLQNVW
-585 NDADLQ
+585 NEADLQ

-599 NHHDSNRKELEH
+599 NDRDSNRKELEH

-620 LVPRVPVRSANV
+620 LVPRVPVKTANV
-632 DQSGSMVI
+632 EQSGSMVI

>member
-42 KTFGFQKLIKNTGGI
+42 KTFGFQKLIKNTGSVV
-57 MLFIVPT
+57 LFIVPT

-76 KEGLYAKQWDSQQTR
+76 REDLYAKQWDSQQTC

-102 ERLHSLTVEVRQG
+102 ERLHSLTVEARQR

-129 TLGRPGRSKT
+129 TLGRPAQSKT

-201 FLVWRDENNLISL
+201 FLVRCDENNLIRL

-227 DLPATAEAPPGVRL
+227 DLPATAAAPSGVRL
-241 MHEDVSV
+241 MHGEVSV
-248 ELHTGEIR
+248 ELHPGEIR
-256 ELAADL
+256 ELAAEL

-267 ERHQRVLLVYDS
+267 GRHRRVLLVYDS
-279 LAEFGLDEP
+279 LAEFGLDES

-310 DKQIGETAG
+310 DKQAGETLG

-325 GWEIPE
+325 GWEIPDH
-331 YSRLIIGTSAVEVG
+331 SRLIIGTSAVEVG
-345 MNLAHATALVT
+345 MNLAYATALVT

-371 VARGNQ
+371 AARGDLP
-377 SGEAQPGE
+377 GEA
-385 VHVMCDA
+385 HVVCNA
-392 RRKPSHINRLELL
+392 YRKAPHIHRLESL
-405 SGTCSVD
+405 SGTCSIGT
-412 AVVEHL
+412 VVEQL
-418 KTPFLIPFH
+418 KSPSLIPFCVK
-427 PGRARLLGS
+427 RARLLGS
-436 AYLDMLARQNRHLS
+436 AYLDMLARQNRNLS
-450 KGLNAVVT
+450 KGLNAVLT
-458 EIEQREG
+458 EIENREG
-465 QRPLSSRSLLG
+465 QRPLSGRSLLG
-476 LARREVEEFRGRLSS
+476 LARREVEEFRGRLAS
-491 SLKNWLEAIDEQLR
+491 SLKKWLEAIDEQLR

-510 TPTVQVQFL
+510 TPTVKVQFR
-519 DAPAIQCSLDFVL
+519 DTQVIQCSLDFAE
-532 KRLPIPNSYKR
+532 KRLPVPDELDR
-543 DSHGND
+543 DSSGNT
-549 VLVYERPR
+549 VLVYRRPR
-557 DQCLKERAEPF
+557 DQCLKERAEPIP
-568 SVPVIT
+568 VVQVIT
-574 PFGQPAIRDVW
+574 PFGRGKLQNVW
-585 NDADLQ
+585 NEADLQ

-599 NHHDSNRKELEH
+599 NDRDSNRKELEH

-620 LVPRVPVRSANV
+620 LVPRVPVKTANV
-632 DQSGSMVI
+632 EQSGSMVI

>member
-1 MFMIQ
+1 MFMIE

-42 KTFGFQKLIKNTGGI
+42 KTFGFQKLIKNTGSVV
-57 MLFIVPT
+57 LFIVPT

-76 KEGLYAKQWDSQQTR
+76 REDLYAKQWDSQQTC

-102 ERLHSLTVEVRQG
+102 ERLHSLTVEARQR

-129 TLGRPGRSKT
+129 TLGRPGQSKT

-201 FLVWRDENNLISL
+201 FLVRRDENNLISL

-227 DLPATAEAPPGVRL
+227 DLPATAKAPPEVRP
-241 MHEDVSV
+241 MHGEVSV
-248 ELHTGEIR
+248 ELHPGEIR
-256 ELAADL
+256 ELAAEL

-267 ERHQRVLLVYDS
+267 GRHRRVLLVYDS
-279 LAEFGLDEP
+279 LAEFGLDES

-310 DKQIGETAG
+310 DKQAGETLG

-325 GWEIPE
+325 GWEIPDH
-331 YSRLIIGTSAVEVG
+331 SRLIIGTSAVEVG
-345 MNLAHATALVT
+345 MNLAYATALVT

-371 VARGNQ
+371 AARGDLP
-377 SGEAQPGE
+377 GEA
-385 VHVMCDA
+385 HVVCNA
-392 RRKPSHINRLELL
+392 YRKAPHIHRLESL
-405 SGTCSVD
+405 SGTCSIGT
-412 AVVEHL
+412 VVEQL
-418 KTPFLIPFH
+418 KSPSLIPFCVK
-427 PGRARLLGS
+427 RARLLGS
-436 AYLDMLARQNRHLS
+436 AYLDMLARQNRNLS
-450 KGLNAVVT
+450 KGLNAVLT
-458 EIEQREG
+458 EIENREG
-465 QRPLSSRSLLG
+465 QRPLSGRSLLG
-476 LARREVEEFRGRLSS
+476 LARREVEEFRGRLAS
-491 SLKNWLEAIDEQLR
+491 SLKKWLEAIDEQLR

-510 TPTVQVQFL
+510 TPTVKVQFR
-519 DAPAIQCSLDFVL
+519 DTQVIQCSLDFAE
-532 KRLPIPNSYKR
+532 KRLPVPDELDR
-543 DSHGND
+543 DSSGNT
-549 VLVYERPR
+549 VLVYRRPR
-557 DQCLKERAEPF
+557 DQCLKERAEPIP
-568 SVPVIT
+568 VVQVIT
-574 PFGQPAIRDVW
+574 PFGRGKLQNVW
-585 NDADLQ
+585 NEADLQ

-599 NHHDSNRKELEH
+599 NDRDSNRKELEH

-620 LVPRVPVRSANV
+620 LVPRVPVKTANV
-632 DQSGSMVI
+632 EQSGSMVI

>member
-1 MFMIQ
+1 MFMIE

-42 KTFGFQKLIKNTGGI
+42 KTFGFQKLIKNTGSVV
-57 MLFIVPT
+57 LFIVPT

-76 KEGLYAKQWDSQQTR
+76 REDLYAKQWDSQQTC

-102 ERLHSLTVEVRQG
+102 ERLHSLTVEARQR

-129 TLGRPGRSKT
+129 TLGRPGQSKT

-201 FLVWRDENNLISL
+201 FLVRRDENNLISL

-227 DLPATAEAPPGVRL
+227 DLPATAAAPSGVRL
-241 MHEDVSV
+241 MHGEVSV
-248 ELHTGEIR
+248 ELHPGEIR
-256 ELAADL
+256 ELAAEL

-267 ERHQRVLLVYDS
+267 GRHRRVLLVYDS
-279 LAEFGLDEP
+279 LAEFGLDES

-310 DKQIGETAG
+310 DKQAGETLG

-325 GWEIPE
+325 GWEIPDH
-331 YSRLIIGTSAVEVG
+331 SRLIIGTSAVEVG
-345 MNLAHATALVT
+345 MNLAYATALVT

-371 VARGNQ
+371 AARGDLP
-377 SGEAQPGE
+377 GEA
-385 VHVMCDA
+385 HVVCNA
-392 RRKPSHINRLELL
+392 YRKAPHIHRLESL
-405 SGTCSVD
+405 SGTCSIGT
-412 AVVEHL
+412 VVEQL
-418 KTPFLIPFH
+418 KSPSLIPFCVK
-427 PGRARLLGS
+427 RARLLGS
-436 AYLDMLARQNRHLS
+436 AYLDMLARQNRNLS
-450 KGLNAVVT
+450 KGLNAVLT
-458 EIEQREG
+458 EIENREG
-465 QRPLSSRSLLG
+465 QRPLSGRSLLG
-476 LARREVEEFRGRLSS
+476 LARREVEEFRGRLAS
-491 SLKNWLEAIDEQLR
+491 SLKKWLEAIDEQLR

-510 TPTVQVQFL
+510 TPTVKVQFR
-519 DAPAIQCSLDFVL
+519 DTQVIQCSLDFAE
-532 KRLPIPNSYKR
+532 KRLPVPDELDR
-543 DSHGND
+543 DSSGNT
-549 VLVYERPR
+549 VLVYRRPR
-557 DQCLKERAEPF
+557 DQCLKERAEPIP
-568 SVPVIT
+568 VVQVIT
-574 PFGQPAIRDVW
+574 PFGRGKLQNVW
-585 NDADLQ
+585 NEADLQ

-599 NHHDSNRKELEH
+599 NDRDSNRKELEH

-620 LVPRVPVRSANV
+620 LVPRVPVKTANV
-632 DQSGSMVI
+632 EQSGSMVI

>member
-42 KTFGFQKLIKNTGGI
+42 KTFGFQKLIKNTGSVV
-57 MLFIVPT
+57 LFIVPT

-76 KEGLYAKQWDSQQTR
+76 REGLYAKQWDSQQTC

-102 ERLHSLTVEVRQG
+102 ERLHSLTVEARQR

-129 TLGRPGRSKT
+129 TLGRPGQSKT

-201 FLVWRDENNLISL
+201 FLVRRDENNLISL

-227 DLPATAEAPPGVRL
+227 DLPATAKAPPEVRP
-241 MHEDVSV
+241 MHGEVSV
-248 ELHTGEIR
+248 ELHPGEIR
-256 ELAADL
+256 ELAAEL

-267 ERHQRVLLVYDS
+267 GRHRRVLLVYDS
-279 LAEFGLDEP
+279 LAEFGLDES

-310 DKQIGETAG
+310 DKQAGETLG

-325 GWEIPE
+325 GWEIPDH
-331 YSRLIIGTSAVEVG
+331 SRLIIGTSAVEVG
-345 MNLAHATALVT
+345 MNLAYATALVT

-371 VARGNQ
+371 AARGDLP
-377 SGEAQPGE
+377 GEA
-385 VHVMCDA
+385 HVVCNA
-392 RRKPSHINRLELL
+392 YRKAPHIHRLESL
-405 SGTCSVD
+405 SGTCSIGT
-412 AVVEHL
+412 VVEQL
-418 KTPFLIPFH
+418 KSPSLIPFCVK
-427 PGRARLLGS
+427 RARLLGS
-436 AYLDMLARQNRHLS
+436 AYLDMLARQNRNLS
-450 KGLNAVVT
+450 KGLNAVLT
-458 EIEQREG
+458 EIENREG
-465 QRPLSSRSLLG
+465 QRPLSGRSLLG
-476 LARREVEEFRGRLSS
+476 LARREVEEFRGRLAS
-491 SLKNWLEAIDEQLR
+491 SLKKWLEAIDEQLR

-510 TPTVQVQFL
+510 TPTVKVQFR
-519 DAPAIQCSLDFVL
+519 DTQVIQCSLDFAE
-532 KRLPIPNSYKR
+532 KRLPVPDELDR
-543 DSHGND
+543 DSSGNT
-549 VLVYERPR
+549 VLVYRRPR
-557 DQCLKERAEPF
+557 DQCLKERAEPIP
-568 SVPVIT
+568 VVQVIT
-574 PFGQPAIRDVW
+574 PFGRGKLQNVW
-585 NDADLQ
+585 NEADLQ

-599 NHHDSNRKELEH
+599 NDRDSNRKELEH

-620 LVPRVPVRSANV
+620 LVPRVPVKTANV
-632 DQSGSMVI
+632 EQSGSMVI

>member
-21 NLLARPDTAPILVIG
+21 NLLARPDTAPILISG

-42 KTFGFQKLIKNTGGI
+42 KTFGFQKLIKNTGSVV
-57 MLFIVPT
+57 LFIVPT

-76 KEGLYAKQWDSQQTR
+76 REGLYAKQWDSQQTC

-102 ERLHSLTVEVRQG
+102 ERLHSLTVEARQR

-129 TLGRPGRSKT
+129 TLGRPAQSKT

-201 FLVWRDENNLISL
+201 FLVRRDENNLISL

-227 DLPATAEAPPGVRL
+227 DLPATAKAPPEVRP
-241 MHEDVSV
+241 MHGEVSV
-248 ELHTGEIR
+248 ELHPGEIR
-256 ELAADL
+256 ELAAEL

-267 ERHQRVLLVYDS
+267 GRHRRVLLVYDS
-279 LAEFGLDEP
+279 LAEFGLDES

-310 DKQIGETAG
+310 DKQAGETLG

-325 GWEIPE
+325 GWEIPDH
-331 YSRLIIGTSAVEVG
+331 SRLIIGTSAVEVG
-345 MNLAHATALVT
+345 MNLAYATALVT

-371 VARGNQ
+371 AARGDLP
-377 SGEAQPGE
+377 GEA
-385 VHVMCDA
+385 HVVCNA
-392 RRKPSHINRLELL
+392 YRKAPHIHRLESL
-405 SGTCSVD
+405 SGTCSIGT
-412 AVVEHL
+412 VVEQL
-418 KTPFLIPFH
+418 KSPSLIPFCVK
-427 PGRARLLGS
+427 RARLLGS
-436 AYLDMLARQNRHLS
+436 AYLDMLARQNRNLS
-450 KGLNAVVT
+450 KGLNAVLT
-458 EIEQREG
+458 EIENREG
-465 QRPLSSRSLLG
+465 QRPLSGRSLLG
-476 LARREVEEFRGRLSS
+476 LARREVEEFRGRLAS
-491 SLKNWLEAIDEQLR
+491 SLKKWLEAIDEQLR

-510 TPTVQVQFL
+510 TPTVKVQFR
-519 DAPAIQCSLDFVL
+519 DTQVIQCSLDFAE
-532 KRLPIPNSYKR
+532 KRLPVPDELDR
-543 DSHGND
+543 DSSGNT
-549 VLVYERPR
+549 VLVYRRPR
-557 DQCLKERAEPF
+557 DQCLKERAEPIP
-568 SVPVIT
+568 VVQVIT
-574 PFGQPAIRDVW
+574 PFGRGKLQNVW
-585 NDADLQ
+585 NEADLQ

-599 NHHDSNRKELEH
+599 NDRDSNRKELEH

-620 LVPRVPVRSANV
+620 LVPRVPVKTANV
-632 DQSGSMVI
+632 EQSGSMVI

>member
-21 NLLARPDTAPILVIG
+21 NLLARPDTAPILIIG

-42 KTFGFQKLIKNTGGI
+42 KTFGFQKLIKNTGSVV
-57 MLFIVPT
+57 LFIVPT

-76 KEGLYAKQWDSQQTR
+76 REDLYAKQWDSQQTC

-102 ERLHSLTVEVRQG
+102 ERLHSLTVEARQR

-129 TLGRPGRSKT
+129 TLGRPAQSKT

-201 FLVWRDENNLISL
+201 FLVRCDENNLIRL

-227 DLPATAEAPPGVRL
+227 DLPATAAAPSGVRL
-241 MHEDVSV
+241 MHGEVSV
-248 ELHTGEIR
+248 ELHPGEIR
-256 ELAADL
+256 ELAAEL

-267 ERHQRVLLVYDS
+267 GRHRRVLLVYDS
-279 LAEFGLDEP
+279 LAEFGLDES

-310 DKQIGETAG
+310 DKQAGETLG

-325 GWEIPE
+325 GWEIPDH
-331 YSRLIIGTSAVEVG
+331 SRLIIGTSAVEVG
-345 MNLAHATALVT
+345 MNLAYATALVT

-371 VARGNQ
+371 AARGDLP
-377 SGEAQPGE
+377 GEA
-385 VHVMCDA
+385 HVVCNA
-392 RRKPSHINRLELL
+392 YRKAPHIHRLESL
-405 SGTCSVD
+405 SGTCSIGT
-412 AVVEHL
+412 VVEQL
-418 KTPFLIPFH
+418 KSPSLIPFCVK
-427 PGRARLLGS
+427 RARLLGS
-436 AYLDMLARQNRHLS
+436 AYLDMLARQNRNLS
-450 KGLNAVVT
+450 KGLNAVLT
-458 EIEQREG
+458 EIENREG
-465 QRPLSSRSLLG
+465 QRPLSGRSLLG
-476 LARREVEEFRGRLSS
+476 LARREVEEFRGRLAS
-491 SLKNWLEAIDEQLR
+491 SLKKWLEAIDEQLR

-510 TPTVQVQFL
+510 TPTVKVQFR
-519 DAPAIQCSLDFVL
+519 DTQVIQCSLDFAE
-532 KRLPIPNSYKR
+532 KRLPVPDELDR
-543 DSHGND
+543 DSSGNT
-549 VLVYERPR
+549 VLVYRRPR
-557 DQCLKERAEPF
+557 DQCLKERAEPIP
-568 SVPVIT
+568 VVQVIT
-574 PFGQPAIRDVW
+574 PFGRGKLQNVW
-585 NDADLQ
+585 NEADLQ

-599 NHHDSNRKELEH
+599 NDRDSNRKELEH

-620 LVPRVPVRSANV
+620 LVPRVPVKTANV
-632 DQSGSMVI
+632 EQSGSMVI